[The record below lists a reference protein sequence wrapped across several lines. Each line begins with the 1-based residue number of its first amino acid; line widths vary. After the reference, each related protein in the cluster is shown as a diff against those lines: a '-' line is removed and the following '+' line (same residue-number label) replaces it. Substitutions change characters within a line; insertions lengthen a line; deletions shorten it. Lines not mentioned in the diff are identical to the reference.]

1 MELPFCGPRISA
13 HALSLDYELTFYL
26 KKIYFLENDLKSPLI
41 RKKTLSVTLYLENTI
56 CGKLELGLGV
66 RLPIGKVQW

>member
-1 MELPFCGPRISA
+1 M
-13 HALSLDYELTFYL
+13 
-26 KKIYFLENDLKSPLI
+26 

-56 CGKLELGLGV
+56 CGKLKLGLGV